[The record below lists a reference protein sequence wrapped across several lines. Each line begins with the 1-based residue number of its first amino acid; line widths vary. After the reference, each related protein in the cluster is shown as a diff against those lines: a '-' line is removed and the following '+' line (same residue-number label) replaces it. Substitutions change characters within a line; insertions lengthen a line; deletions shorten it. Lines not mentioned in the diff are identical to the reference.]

1 MLYVKYKK
9 ERRYK
14 MKKIKEISFFCMVLV
29 VSLIFSEK
37 VFAVS
42 NVSPTSLTYF
52 VEKLDIPVYEQQ
64 KNYYCGP
71 ANIKMV
77 VQYLEGSSDNQ
88 SVYANYMGTDSY
100 QETNAYDM
108 YRALNHYTS
117 KSWVE
122 TWHYDLTTSSFAN
135 LVKSNIDSN
144 KPLILNT
151 VTTPLYVYNGV
162 GLSHYITV
170 SGYSY
175 PASFG
180 DSDWYQYLYYVD
192 PYRANYGNGTTYGEH
207 QDTVSNVFSSVN
219 HTYGIVIH

>member
-77 VQYLEGSSDNQ
+77 VQYLEGS
-88 SVYANYMGTDSY
+88 
-100 QETNAYDM
+100 
-108 YRALNHYTS
+108 
-117 KSWVE
+117 
-122 TWHYDLTTSSFAN
+122 
-135 LVKSNIDSN
+135 
-144 KPLILNT
+144 LILNT

-175 PASFG
+175 TASFG

>member
-77 VQYLEGSSDNQ
+77 V
-88 SVYANYMGTDSY
+88 
-100 QETNAYDM
+100 
-108 YRALNHYTS
+108 
-117 KSWVE
+117 
-122 TWHYDLTTSSFAN
+122 
-135 LVKSNIDSN
+135 
-144 KPLILNT
+144 
-151 VTTPLYVYNGV
+151 
-162 GLSHYITV
+162 
-170 SGYSY
+170 
-175 PASFG
+175 
-180 DSDWYQYLYYVD
+180 
-192 PYRANYGNGTTYGEH
+192 
-207 QDTVSNVFSSVN
+207 
-219 HTYGIVIH
+219 

>member
-144 KPLILNT
+144 KQHHYMYIMALVYHIILRYPGIHIQRHLVIVIGINIFIMSILIVQIMATELHMEN
-151 VTTPLYVYNGV
+151 
-162 GLSHYITV
+162 IRI
-170 SGYSY
+170 
-175 PASFG
+175 
-180 DSDWYQYLYYVD
+180 QYLMSLVQLTI
-192 PYRANYGNGTTYGEH
+192 PME
-207 QDTVSNVFSSVN
+207 
-219 HTYGIVIH
+219 